1 MYSCLCSSSCSKSN
15 PRLLSK
21 EICFFVSVFCL
32 FVCLCAFCFFKE
44 SEKLK
49 LTVLKVTLRGT
60 LLTFTTAFDSIVNL
74 KHIFPFQYRQP
85 V

>member
-1 MYSCLCSSSCSKSN
+1 M
-15 PRLLSK
+15 LSK
-21 EICFFVSVFCL
+21 EICFFVSVFRL
-32 FVCLCAFCFFKE
+32 FVCVCVVFFKE

-49 LTVLKVTLRGT
+49 LIVLKVTLRGT